1 MTIIRHGEEQMNLKY
16 PTTSKTLLDR
26 IAAGDEISWDEFYE
40 RYGAIVRDLAKFK
53 GLNDAEADDI
63 CQQVM
68 LQFFRR
74 SKTFKFDPDVARF
87 RTYFGKIVTA
97 RIADHYRK
105 KKEIASDQFKPQ
117 PVDGETEDLFLTQWR
132 EMILKEAQNEL
143 KNRVAPETFQAYELY
158 AVQNRPVEKVAA
170 YLNCSENQVYQAKKR
185 CFAILREILLKMN
198 EQDPELKLELSRYGI

>member
-1 MTIIRHGEEQMNLKY
+1 MPLKY

-40 RYGAIVRDLAKFK
+40 RYGGIVRALAHLK

-68 LQFFRR
+68 LQFFKQ
-74 SKTFKFDPDVARF
+74 SKTFRFEPGIARF
-87 RTYFGKIVTA
+87 RTYFGRIVRA
-97 RIADHYRK
+97 KIADHYRA
-105 KKEIASDQFKPQ
+105 KKEDPAGIPEPD
-117 PVDGETEDLFLTQWR
+117 PVEDPTDELFLNEWR
-132 EMILKEAQNEL
+132 KMVLKEAESEL
-143 KNRVAPETFQAYELY
+143 KTRVAPETFQAYELY

-170 YLNCSENQVYQAKKR
+170 YLDCSVNQVYQAKKR
-185 CFAILREILLKMN
+185 CFAMMREILLKMN